1 MKGIIIYSFLCIIG
15 CASSLSS
22 ITTTSHSHSS
32 IRSHS
37 ADISL
42 LSSSSWRRRIT
53 TFRKTATHQALPNY
67 VRKYSISDRINNY
80 ESKKKKRILCF
91 FVSFFLL
98 SCGRSA
104 YATTNTNT
112 DRIRAT
118 LSLGT
123 QLRLVSR
130 LLMAA
135 ICGSLVGWER
145 GSSKK
150 SAGIRTMTLVSL
162 GAALFTMCSA
172 YAFPRGDPTRMA
184 ANVASGVGFL
194 GAGVIT
200 TNNNDNTPSGL
211 TTAAAIWM
219 SAALGVVSALGL
231 HLLSTVTALITV
243 GILRLGKQ
251 HQQEEEEQSS
261 KSEHNDD
268 DFHQKDD
275 DFHQQKRTTEQNDT
289 KYKHEDDK
297 FRASTISIVQDSS
310 FDSLSSLDTGRF
322 NKIAN
327 SSHEQ
332 NPPLEISREL
342 TELIESGPS
351 IFEDNKNSLSQN
363 STIIKSSRFSS

>member
-15 CASSLSS
+15 CASSFSS

-80 ESKKKKRILCF
+80 ESNKKKRILCF

-98 SCGRSA
+98 SCRRSA
-104 YATTNTNT
+104 YAITNTNT

-200 TNNNDNTPSGL
+200 TNDNDNTPSGL

-261 KSEHNDD
+261 KSKHNDD
-268 DFHQKDD
+268 EF
-275 DFHQQKRTTEQNDT
+275 REQEKTMEQRDSND
-289 KYKHEDDK
+289 KHEDDK
-297 FRASTISIVQDSS
+297 FRVPIISIVQDSS

-363 STIIKSSRFSS
+363 STIIGSSRFSS

>member
-1 MKGIIIYSFLCIIG
+1 
-15 CASSLSS
+15 
-22 ITTTSHSHSS
+22 
-32 IRSHS
+32 
-37 ADISL
+37 
-42 LSSSSWRRRIT
+42 
-53 TFRKTATHQALPNY
+53 
-67 VRKYSISDRINNY
+67 
-80 ESKKKKRILCF
+80 
-91 FVSFFLL
+91 
-98 SCGRSA
+98 
-104 YATTNTNT
+104 
-112 DRIRAT
+112 
-118 LSLGT
+118 
-123 QLRLVSR
+123 
-130 LLMAA
+130 
-135 ICGSLVGWER
+135 
-145 GSSKK
+145 
-150 SAGIRTMTLVSL
+150 MTLVLL
-162 GAALFTMCSA
+162 GAALFTMCLA

-243 GILRLGKQ
+243 GILRLRKQ
-251 HQQEEEEQSS
+251 HQQEEEEQIS

-268 DFHQKDD
+268 EFHQKDD

-327 SSHEQ
+327 SSHGCA
-332 NPPLEISREL
+332 SSF
-342 TELIESGPS
+342 TS
-351 IFEDNKNSLSQN
+351 ITTTSHCS
-363 STIIKSSRFSS
+363 SSSRSIRSNPADISLLSSPSSWRRRITTF